1 MLWIIV
7 LGFLFMVCFI
17 VCLLKDELS
26 SDDGGIG
33 IFFIGLIFFVVSF
46 GMVINGVNVY
56 PNLLKEREE
65 ILILQKEIKTIEEGH
80 YSDVESGSFVGGSLD
95 NQGQSKIYTE
105 YLKNY
110 AYKKSHFNGKLL
122 MYQKKKRIRVFGWLE
137 YYFFVSDKIYEIEKL

>member
-7 LGFLFMVCFI
+7 LGFLFVISLVFVIIADSMKDDEAAAVFIFGILFFI
-17 VCLLKDELS
+17 VGGSMLS
-26 SDDGGIG
+26 
-33 IFFIGLIFFVVSF
+33 
-46 GMVINGVNVY
+46 NGVNVY

-65 ILILQKEIKTIEEGH
+65 ILVLQKEIKTIESGH
-80 YSDVESGSFVGGSLD
+80 YSDIESGSFVGGSLD